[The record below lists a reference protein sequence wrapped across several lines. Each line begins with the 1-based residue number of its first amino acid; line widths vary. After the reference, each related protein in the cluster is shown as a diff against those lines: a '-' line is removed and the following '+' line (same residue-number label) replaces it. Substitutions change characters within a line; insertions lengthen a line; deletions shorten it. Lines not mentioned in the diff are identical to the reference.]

1 MFEILDRRTS
11 LTGNQIKILAAAIIG
26 DALEFF
32 DYFLIGFVL
41 AFLIG
46 PWKLTFGQ
54 SAIVLMSSG
63 VGAIIGAY
71 VWGWLA
77 DRIGRRKVFIGTV
90 LNFSIATGL
99 LYFTPDNGWIYLAIM
114 RFFVGV
120 GVGGLYCVDL
130 PLVQEFMPSSKRG
143 WVGGIVTCVIP
154 LGVGLGAVMGA
165 LVGSGEWRLLF
176 AIGVL
181 PALLV
186 LLVRLWV
193 PESPRWLC
201 RQGRYEEARKS
212 LAWALQMEPS
222 ALPLP
227 TAADAGPI
235 IKSNWLDLFK
245 YPRSLIVSWLG
256 NAGAQTG
263 VYGITLWAPSLFVLL
278 LKVTPQEAAKMMI
291 LLSVFGFVGRLSFS
305 FFSELMGRRNAGG
318 LLGFGAGV
326 LTIVAGYNYDA
337 TLLGVSAFWL
347 ILAVTFFFADGGFA
361 IVGPYAAEVWPSHLR
376 TSGMGSAYGFG
387 GIGKIIGPVG
397 LALIVGSSNYLKP
410 DVPLPQIPTAFVYLG
425 CWFLMAG
432 AVYYFLGI
440 ETRGKSIEQIDKEL
454 ADGLDLSTAATA
466 ARRALAL
473 DTLIATSADLAGDQ
487 TVIARAEAVRP
498 AVEAASNE
506 IESTRR
512 LPPALLDKLHEA
524 RLFRLLLPRSS
535 NGIETDPVTF
545 FHVIE
550 TIARADASTAWCLS
564 QAGGCAMSAAYL
576 DLPVAHAIFGND
588 PRAVLAWG
596 PGPKVR
602 AVECEGGYKVTGVWS
617 FASGGRHATWLGA
630 HCPIYAA
637 DGSPKRDANGEQQER
652 TMLVRTEDVAVD
664 RHLEH
669 GRPARHGQRPVR
681 AGRLLR
687 SIRPFDHPRIRSGMP
702 RERPALPDGLR
713 HLLPGGLCRRRLRH
727 RPRRARQ
734 LPRCGAQQGAARRQE
749 PAARQCRGAV
759 QSGPGRSQS
768 ARRARLRAAVDGR
781 HLEGALPPAPPSRSS
796 SASPSG
802 WPRPTPSTRRAR
814 RSTSPTMP
822 RAPRRSSRTIRWSAA
837 SATSTP

>member
-63 VGAIIGAY
+63 IGAIIGAY
-71 VWGWLA
+71 AWGWLA

-99 LYFTPDNGWIYLAIM
+99 LYFTPDNGWIYLSFM

-154 LGVGLGAVMGA
+154 LGTGLGAVLGA
-165 LVGSGEWRLLF
+165 NVGAGDWRLLF

-263 VYGITLWAPSLFVLL
+263 VYGITLWVPSLFVLL
-278 LKVTPQEAAKMMI
+278 LKVTPQEASKMMI
-291 LLSVFGFVGRLSFS
+291 LLTVFGFVGRLSFA

-326 LTIVAGYNYDA
+326 LTIVSGYNYDV
-337 TLLGVSAFWL
+337 TIMGVSAFWL
-347 ILAVTFFFADGGFA
+347 LLAVTYFFADGGFA
-361 IVGPYAAEVWPSHLR
+361 IVGPYAAEVWPTDLR
-376 TSGMGSAYGFG
+376 TSGMGTAYGFG
-387 GIGKIIGPVG
+387 GIGKIIGPLG
-397 LALIVGSSNYLKP
+397 LALIVGSSNVVNPQASVAMIIPAFTYLAAWY
-410 DVPLPQIPTAFVYLG
+410 VL
-425 CWFLMAG
+425 AG
-432 AVYYFLGI
+432 VVYYFFGI
-440 ETRGKSIEQIDKEL
+440 ETKGRSIEEIHDSLVKEL
-454 ADGLDLSTAATA
+454 PAQ
-466 ARRALAL
+466 AR
-473 DTLIATSADLAGDQ
+473 
-487 TVIARAEAVRP
+487 EAK
-498 AVEAASNE
+498 A
-506 IESTRR
+506 
-512 LPPALLDKLHEA
+512 
-524 RLFRLLLPRSS
+524 
-535 NGIETDPVTF
+535 
-545 FHVIE
+545 
-550 TIARADASTAWCLS
+550 
-564 QAGGCAMSAAYL
+564 
-576 DLPVAHAIFGND
+576 
-588 PRAVLAWG
+588 
-596 PGPKVR
+596 
-602 AVECEGGYKVTGVWS
+602 
-617 FASGGRHATWLGA
+617 
-630 HCPIYAA
+630 
-637 DGSPKRDANGEQQER
+637 
-652 TMLVRTEDVAVD
+652 
-664 RHLEH
+664 
-669 GRPARHGQRPVR
+669 
-681 AGRLLR
+681 
-687 SIRPFDHPRIRSGMP
+687 
-702 RERPALPDGLR
+702 
-713 HLLPGGLCRRRLRH
+713 
-727 RPRRARQ
+727 
-734 LPRCGAQQGAARRQE
+734 
-749 PAARQCRGAV
+749 
-759 QSGPGRSQS
+759 
-768 ARRARLRAAVDGR
+768 
-781 HLEGALPPAPPSRSS
+781 
-796 SASPSG
+796 
-802 WPRPTPSTRRAR
+802 
-814 RSTSPTMP
+814 
-822 RAPRRSSRTIRWSAA
+822 
-837 SATSTP
+837 